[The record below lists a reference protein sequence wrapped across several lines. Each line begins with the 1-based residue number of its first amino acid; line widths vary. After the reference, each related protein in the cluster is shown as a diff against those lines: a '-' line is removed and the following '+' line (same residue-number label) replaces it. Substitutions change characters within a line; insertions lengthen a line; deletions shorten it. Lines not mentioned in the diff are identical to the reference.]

1 MDGDDW
7 SSLLPAFRG
16 WQFADV
22 EAGLMRAKDVLAPE
36 AFSIL
41 IDQASDWVLKERSY
55 RFQFPVDRFLGLLA
69 DVDPSGDAERRRQSR
84 LPFAQ
89 WEAEAAQAREAAMR
103 RRGEVAARVEAEKEA
118 DKRHR
123 AEIAA
128 RMEAEK
134 KAERRY
140 LAELEQERLRRETAL
155 EQIRRHLE
163 SDFLE
168 ADRLYIHGDENLL
181 SEKDVEAEK
190 TAFVEK
196 WFAARRAN
204 QDGTTGTLPD
214 PSQCAA
220 IGTVNGNVQV
230 VARAGS
236 GKTSTVVDRAQFLVQ
251 HCRVPSDQVMILAF
265 NRNAAHEVRRRLLVN
280 LHPEAG
286 RLISAE
292 RRTREQEQSGKSASR
307 RDIEEAAT
315 DAVIEQIQA
324 QLPHV
329 MTFHA
334 LAYGI
339 VHPEES
345 ILADGP
351 DDDTQGLSRVIQQVV
366 DDHLR
371 SDVHFDTIR
380 RVMMAHFRED
390 WDRIIEGR
398 FADSPRELLQFRR
411 SLARQSLA
419 GDYLKS
425 GGEKLIADFLF
436 EHGVPYRYEQ
446 NHWWNGINYRPDFT
460 IPTSEKGGV
469 IIEYFGLRGDRDY
482 DEMSE
487 SKRRYWASKTGWKLV
502 EFSPHDIAKN
512 GAEAFLVELKSKLEG
527 VGVTC
532 RRLSEDEIWNLIK
545 DRAIDDFTGAVKGFI
560 ARCRKLLIS
569 PHQLDAMI
577 EGRGVA
583 PKALRGFWRVASR
596 LYAAYL
602 ERLVATGEEDFDGL
616 MQRATEIVLKGRTA
630 FARRTRRGDLRR
642 ITHLFIDEY
651 QDFSELFHRLVQA
664 IRSQNPTVELFCVG
678 DDWQAI
684 NAFAGSD
691 LRFFEKFDAFV
702 PGQNRRVVLDRNYR
716 SCQSVVRVGNAVM
729 DGLGEPAV
737 AHRIDPGRV
746 QIADLAD
753 FRPTLR
759 ELDMHKGDDI
769 TPAVLRLVG
778 TYASEGRRVVLLS
791 RQKSLPYYVGQS
803 SGRLAGEDGLE
814 QFLRH
819 VRSRLPESLRDRV
832 IISTTHRFKGR
843 EAPVVILLDALA
855 RRYPLIHPNWVFS
868 EIFGDNPSGITD
880 EERRLFY
887 VALTRAMDELVIV
900 TRGGDESPFMSGFTR
915 ADLTSRIAWG
925 NLPDAVP
932 SGGSV
937 IIMVGNKLGR
947 GPTPTHEI
955 KELLKAYGYAWRSVG
970 WPSWWKSVPADR
982 FSLDAVKSE
991 PWAVNA
997 DGVEVRVDGVG
1008 ENGIQRYLVS
1018 SGSWEAAGFL

>member
-22 EAGLMRAKDVLAPE
+22 EAGLTRAQGELAPE

-41 IDQASDWVLKERSY
+41 IEQAADWVLKERSH
-55 RFQFPVDRFLGLLA
+55 RFQFPLDRFLGLLA

-89 WEAEAAQAREAAMR
+89 WEAEATRAREAAMR
-103 RRGEVAARVEAEKEA
+103 RRAEAAARTE
-118 DKRHR
+118 
-123 AEIAA
+123 
-128 RMEAEK
+128 
-134 KAERRY
+134 AERRR
-140 LAELEQERLRRETAL
+140 LAEREQERLRREDAF
-155 EQIRRHLE
+155 EQLRRHLE
-163 SDFLE
+163 SDFRE
-168 ADRLYIHGDENLL
+168 ADRMSVHGYENLL
-181 SEKDVEAEK
+181 SEKEVEAEK
-190 TAFVEK
+190 TAFVER

-204 QDGTTGTLPD
+204 QDGARGKMPD

-220 IGTVNGNVQV
+220 IGTVNVNVQV

-236 GKTSTVVDRAQFLVQ
+236 GKTSTVVDRAQFLLQ

-280 LHPEAG
+280 LHPDAG
-286 RLISAE
+286 HLISAE
-292 RRTREQEQSGKSASR
+292 RRRQEAKLRGHDASR
-307 RDIEEAAT
+307 HDIEEAAT
-315 DAVIEQIQA
+315 DAVIDQIQA
-324 QLPHV
+324 RLPHV

-345 ILADGP
+345 LLADGP
-351 DDDTQGLSRVIQQVV
+351 NSESQGLSRVIQQVV
-366 DDHLR
+366 DDHIR
-371 SDVHFDTIR
+371 SDVHVDAIR

-398 FADSPRELLQFRR
+398 FAASPRELLQFRR
-411 SLARQSLA
+411 SLTRQSLA

-446 NHWWNGINYRPDFT
+446 NHWWKDINYRPDFT

-469 IIEYFGLRGDRDY
+469 VIEYFGLSGDRDY

-487 SKRRYWASKTGWKLV
+487 SKRRYWASKAGWKLV
-502 EFSPHDIAKN
+502 EFSPHDIGQN
-512 GAEAFLVELKSKLEG
+512 GAEAFLVELKSRLEG

-545 DRAIDDFTGAVKGFI
+545 DRAIDDFTRAVKGFI
-560 ARCRKLLIS
+560 SRCRKLLIS
-569 PHQLDAMI
+569 PDHLDAMI
-577 EGRGVA
+577 EGRGGA

-616 MQRATEIVLKGRTA
+616 MQRATENVSKGRTA
-630 FARRTRRGDLRR
+630 FARRTRRGDLRK
-642 ITHLFIDEY
+642 ITHLFVDEY
-651 QDFSELFHRLVQA
+651 QDFSELFHRLVEA
-664 IRSQNPTVELFCVG
+664 IRGQNSTVELFCVG

-702 PGQNRRVVLDRNYR
+702 PGRNKRVVLDRNYR

-778 TYASEGRRVVLLS
+778 RYASEGRMVVLLS
-791 RQKSLPYYVGQS
+791 RQKSLPYYIGQP
-803 SGRLAGEDGLE
+803 SGRLAGEDGLD

-819 VRSRLPESLRDRV
+819 VRSRLPESLRDYV
-832 IISTTHRFKGR
+832 IISTAHSFKGR

-855 RRYPLIHPNWVFS
+855 RRFPLIHPNWVFS
-868 EIFGDNPSGITD
+868 EIFGDNPSSITD

-900 TRGGDESPFMSGFTR
+900 TRGGDESPFMSGFAR
-915 ADLTSRIAWG
+915 ADLTSRIVWED
-925 NLPDAVP
+925 LPDAVP

-947 GPTPTHEI
+947 GATPTHEI
-955 KELLKAYGYAWRSVG
+955 KDLLKAYGYAWRSVG

-982 FSLDAVKSE
+982 YSLDTVKSE
-991 PWAVNA
+991 QWATNA
-997 DGVEVRVDGVG
+997 DGIEVRVDGVG
-1008 ENGIQRYLVS
+1008 ENGVQRYLVS
-1018 SGSWEAAGFL
+1018 RGSWEPAGFL